1 MNRIVAAVLP
11 SMSITV
17 AKSIKRY
24 SRAGILNLRDLVAF
38 VISWLNTFPV
48 ICLPELT
55 HFKPLFS
62 FNTIRS
68 GNLLPLEVIFSKF
81 YRT

>member
-17 AKSIKRY
+17 AQSIKEY

-62 FNTIRS
+62 FNSIRS
-68 GNLLPLEVIFSKF
+68 GNPLPPEVVFSKC